1 MAEVNVVEVESS
13 ARLKEFIL
21 YPNRLYAGDPN
32 YVTPLYV
39 ERKEFFDFKNN
50 PFYRTAKTQLFLA
63 MRGEE
68 VVGRIATC
76 ISYRHNDYHDERTG
90 FFGFFDTP
98 DDEEISRKLLK
109 VAMIEL
115 KKAGMD
121 RMRGP
126 MNFSTNQE
134 CGFLVE
140 GFDSPPM
147 VMMTY
152 NSPYQVKLAE
162 KFGLR
167 KVMDLLAYK
176 LPTDLGLTDR
186 IQRVVEHRMTR
197 SRVKIRPLDV
207 GNFERE
213 VRMIREVYNQA
224 WAKNWGFIP
233 MDDAEFDH
241 LAKNLKQILDPKIV
255 CIAEHDGRP
264 IGFSL
269 AVPNI
274 NQVLIRLEGHLLP
287 LGLLKLLWHTK
298 VSNKIDQCRL
308 ITFGVIPEY
317 RRLGVDMM
325 LYAETLRRGFE
336 NGYKW
341 GELSWILETN
351 EMMRHG
357 VEQMQAF
364 VYKRYRVVEM
374 PL

>member
-1 MAEVNVVEVESS
+1 MSEVNVVEVESS
-13 ARLKEFIL
+13 KQLKEFIL

-32 YVTPLYV
+32 YVTPLYA

-50 PFYRTAKTQLFLA
+50 PFYRTAKVQMFLA
-63 MRGEE
+63 MRDEE

-76 ISYRHNDYHDERTG
+76 VSYRHNDYHDERTG
-90 FFGFFDTP
+90 FFGFLDTP
-98 DDEEISRKLLK
+98 DDEEVSRKLLK

-140 GFDSPPM
+140 GFDGPPM
-147 VMMTY
+147 IMMTY
-152 NSPYQVKLAE
+152 NFPYQYKLAE

-186 IQRVVEHRMTR
+186 VKRVVEHRMSR
-197 SRVKIRPLDV
+197 SRVKIRSLDMS
-207 GNFERE
+207 NFERE
-213 VRMIREVYNQA
+213 VKSIREVYNQA
-224 WAKNWGFIP
+224 WARNWGFIP
-233 MDDAEFDH
+233 MDDDEFDH
-241 LAKNLKQILDPKIV
+241 LAKNLKQILDPRIV
-255 CIAEHDGRP
+255 CVAECDGRP
-264 IGFSL
+264 VGFSL
-269 AVPNI
+269 AVPNV
-274 NQVLIRLEGHLLP
+274 NQVLIRLDGSLFP
-287 LGLLKLLWHTK
+287 TGLLKLLWHTK

-317 RRLGVDMM
+317 RKTGVDMM
-325 LYAETLRRGFE
+325 LYSETLRRGYE

-351 EMMRHG
+351 ELMRKG

-364 VYKRYRVVEM
+364 VYKRYRVMEM

>member
-1 MAEVNVVEVESS
+1 MSEVNVVEVESS
-13 ARLKEFIL
+13 RQLKEFIL

-50 PFYRTAKTQLFLA
+50 PFYRTARTQLFLA
-63 MRGEE
+63 MRDNE

-76 ISYRHNDYHDERTG
+76 VSYRHNDYHDERTG
-90 FFGFFDTP
+90 FFGFLDTP
-98 DDEEISRKLLK
+98 DDEEVSRKLLK

-115 KKAGMD
+115 KKVGMD

-126 MNFSTNQE
+126 MNFTTNQE

-140 GFDSPPM
+140 GFDGPPM

-152 NSPYQVKLAE
+152 NAPYQYKLAE

-186 IQRVVEHRMTR
+186 IKRVVEHRAART
-197 SRVKIRPLDV
+197 RVKIRSIDLH
-207 GNFERE
+207 NFERE
-213 VRMIREVYNQA
+213 VKLIREVYNQA
-224 WAKNWGFIP
+224 WAKNWGFVP
-233 MDDAEFDH
+233 MDDAEFGH
-241 LAKNLKQILDPKIV
+241 LAKNLKQIIDPRIV
-255 CIAEHDGRP
+255 CIAEHEGRAV
-264 IGFSL
+264 GFSL
-269 AVPNI
+269 AIPNI
-274 NQVLIRLEGHLLP
+274 NQALIRLDGRLLP
-287 LGLLKLLWHTK
+287 FGLLKLLWHTK
-298 VSNKIDQCRL
+298 VSNKVDQCRL

-317 RRLGVDMM
+317 RRVGLDMM
-325 LYAETLRRGFE
+325 LYAETLRRGHE
-336 NGYKW
+336 YGYKW

-351 EMMRHG
+351 DLMRHG

-364 VYKRYRVVEM
+364 VYKRYRVMEM

>member
-1 MAEVNVVEVESS
+1 
-13 ARLKEFIL
+13 
-21 YPNRLYAGDPN
+21 
-32 YVTPLYV
+32 
-39 ERKEFFDFKNN
+39 
-50 PFYRTAKTQLFLA
+50 
-63 MRGEE
+63 MRDEE

-98 DDEEISRKLLK
+98 EDEDVSRKLLK

-140 GFDSPPM
+140 GFDGPPM
-147 VMMTY
+147 IMMTY
-152 NSPYQVKLAE
+152 NFPYQYKLAE

-186 IQRVVEHRMTR
+186 VRKVVEHRASR
-197 SRVKIRPLDV
+197 SRVKIRPLDM

-213 VRMIREVYNQA
+213 VKLIREVYNQA

-241 LAKNLKQILDPKIV
+241 LAKNLKQIIDPRIV
-255 CIAEHDGRP
+255 CVAESDGRP
-264 IGFSL
+264 VGFSL
-269 AVPNI
+269 AVPNV
-274 NQVLIRLEGHLLP
+274 NQVLIRLDGSLFP
-287 LGLLKLLWHTK
+287 TGLLKLLWHTK
-298 VSNKIDQCRL
+298 ISNKIDQCRL

-317 RRLGVDMM
+317 RKTGVDMM
-325 LYAETLRRGFE
+325 LYAETLRRGYE

-341 GELSWILETN
+341 GELSWILESN
-351 EMMRHG
+351 ELMRKG

-364 VYKRYRVVEM
+364 VYKRYRVMEM

>member
-13 ARLKEFIL
+13 AQLKEFIL

-39 ERKEFFDFKNN
+39 ERKEFFDFKKN
-50 PFYRTAKTQLFLA
+50 PFYRTARTQLFLA

-147 VMMTY
+147 IMMTY
-152 NSPYQVKLAE
+152 NAPYQVKLAE

-176 LPTDLGLTDR
+176 LPTDLGLSDR
-186 IQRVVEHRMTR
+186 IKRVVEYRRER
-197 SRVKIRPLDV
+197 SKVQIRPLDV

-241 LAKNLKQILDPKIV
+241 LAKNLKQIMDPRIV
-255 CIAEHDGRP
+255 CVAEHDGRP
-264 IGFSL
+264 VGFSL
-269 AVPNI
+269 AIPNV
-274 NQVLIRLEGHLLP
+274 NQVLIRLDGSLFP

-298 VSNKIDQCRL
+298 VSNKINQCRL

-317 RRLGVDMM
+317 RKLGVDMM
-325 LYAETLRRGFE
+325 LYAETLQRGFE
-336 NGYKW
+336 NGYVW

-351 EMMRHG
+351 ELMRHG

-364 VYKRYRVVEM
+364 VYKRYRVMEM